1 MAWAIQ
7 KNPHFAGFFGWP
19 KHPAGKQIRKLQIF
33 LKGQTSCWERNQ
45 RTADFFEVP
54 TGLWERNPRTACLW
68 EGPSTMLEGNPHRA
82 AGSAARGKSAGAH
95 QKNLPVAAGG
105 VGMEDQP
112 EEPEKNL
119 LQKNLLVGMDDHLE
133 VPKNPAISKKNLQWG
148 MHDHPEVQKKP
159 AAESA

>member
-7 KNPHFAGFFGWP
+7 KNLHFAVFFGRA
-19 KHPAGKQIRKLQIF
+19 KHPAGEKIRKLQFF
-33 LKGQTSCWERNQ
+33 LKGQASCWERNQ

-82 AGSAARGKSAGAH
+82 AGSAARRKPAGAH
-95 QKNLPVAAGG
+95 QKNLPVAWVPGYGRSTRGAGKKP
-105 VGMEDQP
+105 VS
-112 EEPEKNL
+112 
-119 LQKNLLVGMDDHLE
+119 KNLLVGMDDHLE

-148 MHDHPEVQKKP
+148 MHDHPEVKKKP
-159 AAESA
+159 AVERS